1 MCEDFFTFEYS
12 SAPAASA
19 FANAIPT
26 VPVAGAGARF
36 AELNSAMPFV
46 SVIMP
51 AYNVEPYVAEA
62 LHSVLAQT
70 FDDLEVV
77 AVDDGSTD
85 GTAAAIAAIAAD
97 EKRIRLVRQANRGLA
112 GARNTALRMARGE
125 LFALLDSDDLW
136 EPEFLAEQV
145 AILEARPE
153 VDVVTGN
160 GWVYGGL
167 RHGELARPCPDTRP
181 DPTLAAILGD
191 ERAVFI
197 MSVFRRRVY
206 EVVGCFDETM
216 RTNEDYDFWL
226 RAAISGVRFARND
239 RPLGHYRIRTDS
251 LSASEMRMLRGILRV
266 YAKIRPLLADRPH
279 ERAILDAQTERFETE
294 WHAAEARVALE
305 SADFP
310 TAREHLGELH
320 ARRGGAAL
328 ALARLL
334 ARWAPGMLAR
344 VYGFRRGRASAVS
357 AGPMLP

>member
-1 MCEDFFTFEYS
+1 
-12 SAPAASA
+12 
-19 FANAIPT
+19 
-26 VPVAGAGARF
+26 
-36 AELNSAMPFV
+36 MPRV

-62 LHSVLAQT
+62 VQSVLAQT
-70 FDDLEVV
+70 FEDLEVV
-77 AVDDGSTD
+77 VVDDGSTD
-85 GTAAAIAAIAAD
+85 GTADTVAAIAAR
-97 EKRIRLVRQANRGLA
+97 EPRVRLVRQPNRGLA
-112 GARNTALRMARGE
+112 GARNTAMRMARGD

-145 AILEARPE
+145 AMLDARPS
-153 VDVVTGN
+153 VDIVTGN
-160 GWVYGGL
+160 GWMYGGL

-181 DPTLAAILGD
+181 DPDLPAILGD

-216 RTNEDYDFWL
+216 RSNEDYDFWL
-226 RAAISGVRFARND
+226 RAAISACRFARND

-251 LSASEMRMLRGILRV
+251 LSASEMRMLLGILRV
-266 YAKIRPLLADRPH
+266 YAKIRPLLADHPQGL
-279 ERAILDAQTERFETE
+279 AILDAQTERFDTE

-305 SADFP
+305 SADFSA
-310 TAREHLGELH
+310 AREHLVLLH

-328 ALARLL
+328 WLARLL
-334 ARWAPGMLAR
+334 ARWAPGTLAR
-344 VYGFRRGRASAVS
+344 MYGLRRGRASVMT

>member
-1 MCEDFFTFEYS
+1 M
-12 SAPAASA
+12 PA
-19 FANAIPT
+19 
-26 VPVAGAGARF
+26 
-36 AELNSAMPFV
+36 V

-51 AYNVEPYVAEA
+51 AYNVEPYVGDAIR
-62 LHSVLAQT
+62 SVLAQT

-77 AVDDGSTD
+77 VVDDGSKDGTD
-85 GTAAAIAAIAAD
+85 GVVASLAAAD
-97 EKRIRLVRQANRGLA
+97 PRVRLVRQANRGLA
-112 GARNTALRMARGE
+112 GARNTAMRMARGE

-136 EPEFLAEQV
+136 EPDFLAQQV
-145 AILEARPE
+145 AILAAQPGI
-153 VDVVTGN
+153 DVVTGN
-160 GWVYGGL
+160 GWMLGGT
-167 RHGELARPCPDTRP
+167 RHGELARPCPDARP
-181 DPTLAAILGD
+181 DPNLAAILGD

-206 EVVGCFDETM
+206 EVVGCFDENL

-226 RAAISGVRFARND
+226 RAAISGCRFVRND

-251 LSASEMRMLRGILRV
+251 LSASEMRMLRGILLV
-266 YAKIRPLLADRPH
+266 YANIRPLVADRAQ
-279 ERAILDAQTERFETE
+279 ELAVLDAQAERFQTE

-310 TAREHLGELH
+310 SAREHLGRLH

-328 ALARLL
+328 GVARLL

-344 VYGFRRGRASAVS
+344 VYGLRRGRAQVS